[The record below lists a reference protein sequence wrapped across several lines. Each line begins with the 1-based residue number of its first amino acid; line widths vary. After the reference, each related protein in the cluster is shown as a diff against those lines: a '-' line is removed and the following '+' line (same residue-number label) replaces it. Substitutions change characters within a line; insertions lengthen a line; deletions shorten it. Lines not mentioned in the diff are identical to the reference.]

1 MKTYTICLVG
11 LDQYRSVVIGGGK
24 VAARKAETLLE
35 AGAQVTAISPQFCSP
50 FQALA
55 DLYPSMKMVC
65 RQYQNGDLADAFLV
79 IAATNETAINQT
91 VWEEAVQRGCLIN
104 VVDDPQHSNFILPAL
119 ARRGEVTLAVS
130 TGGASPALAR
140 RLRER
145 LESLI
150 GAEYG
155 DLAAILAELRPE
167 LKARFNS
174 GAARLEAALRLV
186 DSDLL
191 EVILSQGKEAAREHA
206 LELLAA
212 QAETED

>member
-1 MKTYTICLVG
+1 L
-11 LDQYRSVVIGGGK
+11 
-24 VAARKAETLLE
+24 
-35 AGAQVTAISPQFCSP
+35 AG
-50 FQALA
+50 
-55 DLYPSMKMVC
+55 
-65 RQYQNGDLADAFLV
+65 AFLV
-79 IAATNETAINQT
+79 IAATNETAINQM
-91 VWEEAVQRGCLIN
+91 VWEEAIQQGCLIN

-167 LKARFNS
+167 LKARFSS
-174 GAARLEAALRLV
+174 GVARLEAALRLV

-191 EVILSQGKEAAREHA
+191 EVILSQGKEAARKHA

-212 QAETED
+212 QAEIED